1 MTDRLI
7 DRVLDPHFIEALDDV
22 DRAVLEQR
30 IAEASEAEREVS
42 AVRRKVHRAIN
53 VLETELASR
62 NPDDG

>member
-42 AVRRKVHRAIN
+42 AVRRKLHRVISL
-53 VLETELASR
+53 LETELSARS
-62 NPDDG
+62 

>member
-30 IAEASEAEREVS
+30 IAEATEAEREVS
-42 AVRRKVHRAIN
+42 AVRRKLHRVISL
-53 VLETELASR
+53 LETELSARS
-62 NPDDG
+62 